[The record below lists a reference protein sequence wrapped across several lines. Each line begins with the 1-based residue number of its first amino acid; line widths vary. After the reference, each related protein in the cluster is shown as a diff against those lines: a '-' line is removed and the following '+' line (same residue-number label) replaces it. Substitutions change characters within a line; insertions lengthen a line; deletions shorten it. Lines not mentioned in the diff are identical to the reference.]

1 MERHDEQDPVVF
13 DLVEGNRD
21 AAPGSDGDASD
32 GPPARR
38 RLRLPRLSRR
48 TWLVAASVVA
58 AVVVA
63 MVAADL
69 VRDHRRA
76 ELMRT
81 SPAGVASLDGPPE
94 EIWTL
99 PFDFPPQGGQDAFV
113 DQQLVTMD
121 GLLVLLPGSAQSYT
135 VDASSGAAGPEPAGF
150 EDVVAIDPG
159 SGEIVWRV
167 PLDERSQCGPSGY
180 DGSAST
186 DVLVCVHG
194 PDDARDVLTIAPDGS
209 TRSRA
214 ADLADGEQ
222 IFPGPDGMAV
232 RVTRTGDETEDVVCR
247 PTGVCTPSVLTDGR
261 DVLVI
266 AEDAATG
273 AERWASTVAF
283 TPVHTINCQ
292 RIDPGT
298 GDAGPVV
305 DTDHVTVRSGAETV
319 VLDGCGISAT
329 LSLPGVRLDLAVRT
343 DPSSSPWVNELEP
356 GRYTL
361 QGDATNSVVVD
372 EFGQIVR
379 TLDGF
384 VRIPATSPDAP
395 DDLWFVFSGSH
406 GFEAMRKDGTVA
418 WTDRLSQSVLLAARD
433 VVVVNRSGRV
443 AGLDRATGVRLWS
456 WGSEEVSGLSSYRT
470 LTDGEIVALEYR
482 PRQRTGGGLL
492 VALDLS
498 TGEQLWDVPMTGM
511 ALAVD
516 GHIVE
521 MTTDGLTGL
530 G

>member
-1 MERHDEQDPVVF
+1 MERHDKQDPVVF

-21 AAPGSDGDASD
+21 AAPGSDDDASD

-58 AVVVA
+58 AVVIT

-69 VRDHRRA
+69 VRDHQRA

-99 PFDFPPQGGQDAFV
+99 PFDFPAPGEGAFV

-121 GLLVLLPGSAQSYT
+121 GLLVLLPGRAQTYT
-135 VDASSGAAGPEPAGF
+135 VDASTGAAEPEPVGF
-150 EDVVAIDPG
+150 EDVVAVDPG

-167 PLDERSQCGPSGY
+167 PVDERSQCGPSGY

-194 PDDARDVLTIAPDGS
+194 PDDAREVLTIAPDGS

-214 ADLADGEQ
+214 VDLADGEQ
-222 IFPGPDGMAV
+222 IFPGPDGMVV
-232 RVTRTGDETEDVVCR
+232 RVTRTGDQTEHVECR
-247 PTGVCTPSVLTDGR
+247 PTGVCTPPVLTEGR

-273 AERWASTVAF
+273 AERWVSIVEF
-283 TPVHTINCQ
+283 TPVHVINCQ
-292 RIDPGT
+292 EIAPGT

-305 DTDHVTVRSGAETV
+305 DADHVTVRSGAETV
-319 VLDGCGISAT
+319 VVDGCGISAT

-343 DPSSSPWVNELEP
+343 DPRSSPWVNELGP

-372 EFGQIVR
+372 EFGKIVR

-406 GFEAMRKDGTVA
+406 GFEAMRTDGTVA
-418 WTDRLSQSVLLAARD
+418 WTEPLSQSVLLAGRD
-433 VVVVNRSGRV
+433 VVVVNRGGRV
-443 AGLDRATGVRLWS
+443 AGLDRATGARLWT
-456 WGSEEVSGLSSYRT
+456 WGSEEVSGLSRYRT
-470 LTDGEIVALEYR
+470 LTDGETVALEYR
-482 PRQRTGGGLL
+482 PRQGAGGGLL
-492 VALDLS
+492 MALDLS

-516 GHIVE
+516 GYIVE